1 MHTFA
6 SLFLVLLLTFSSVL
20 ILLGFSLSRRLS
32 NESDSR
38 VLHFDEYK
46 RGSSIFVLQF
56 EHCEVC
62 NFKTNAMKSI
72 ILVCLLALAD
82 AVVPVKLHNQSAV
95 GNATSKTKMT

>member
-1 MHTFA
+1 MKATVVF
-6 SLFLVLLLTFSSVL
+6 
-20 ILLGFSLSRRLS
+20 
-32 NESDSR
+32 
-38 VLHFDEYK
+38 LHFDEYK
-46 RGSSIFVLQF
+46 RGSSRFVLQF

-95 GNATSKTKMT
+95 ENATSKTKMT

>member
-1 MHTFA
+1 MKATVVF
-6 SLFLVLLLTFSSVL
+6 
-20 ILLGFSLSRRLS
+20 
-32 NESDSR
+32 
-38 VLHFDEYK
+38 LHFDEYK
-46 RGSSIFVLQF
+46 RGSSRFVLQF